1 MKKILIMLIATGFA
15 ITASAAIIHPRGGY
29 YDARPRVIVS
39 SGFYSPF
46 FPYYGYG
53 YYGYPYFGHVTK
65 PTKLDLRIDD
75 IQNDYK
81 EKIEAAR
88 HDKTVARKDRKENVR
103 LLKHE
108 REQAI
113 IQAKR
118 DCYETAVA
126 KQ

>member
-1 MKKILIMLIATGFA
+1 MKKILIILIATGFA
-15 ITASAAIIHPRGGY
+15 ITASAVIIHPRGGY
-29 YDARPRVIVS
+29 YHARPRVIVS

-46 FPYYGYG
+46 FPYYGY
-53 YYGYPYFGHVTK
+53 YGYPYFGYVAR
-65 PTKLDLRIDD
+65 PTRLDVKIEN

-81 EKIEAAR
+81 EKIAAAR
-88 HDKTVARKDRKENVR
+88 HDKSVPRKERKENVQQ
-103 LLKHE
+103 LKHE

-118 DCYETAVA
+118 DAYKTALA